1 VQFLSVNNLKIQTDM
16 FIKRYLHDI
25 HIAVEA
31 IFANRVKSILT
42 ALGIIFGVAAVISML
57 AIGNGAEQEILEQIK
72 LVGVNNI
79 VITPSSFSLNEAS
92 TADNGNT
99 DNSKPGG
106 KKFSKGLTLLD
117 VEAIKQVVPTI
128 EKITPVISFNYS
140 ALLDGISKP
149 VVLEGIENSYFDL
162 FNMQLDAG
170 NRFNQL
176 QTEKGLPVCII
187 GSNIKTQ
194 FFRQENPI
202 DKYIKCGQI
211 WLKIV
216 GVVEQRDFTASAS
229 DELGISSSDN
239 KIFIPV
245 QTMLL
250 RFKNRALLRAD
261 EIAKANQR
269 SGGGGMVVIF
279 GGSEQT
285 EDKGDT
291 DPNLNQLDKIIVQV
305 KETEMLGQSAN
316 LIKRMLLRRHSGLY
330 DFEVT
335 IPELLLKQQQK
346 TKNIFNVVLGAI
358 AGISLIVGGIGI
370 MNIMLA
376 SVMERIREIGVRQAV
391 GAKQKDIIAQFLA
404 ESTLIS
410 LTGGIIGII
419 LGIVLSK
426 VITAVF
432 DIKTIVSFFSIFI
445 AFGVSVVVGI
455 TFGYLPAK
463 KASENDPV
471 VSLRS

>member
-1 VQFLSVNNLKIQTDM
+1 M

-25 HIAVEA
+25 LIAVEA
-31 IFANRVKSILT
+31 IVANRLKSILT
-42 ALGIIFGVAAVISML
+42 ALGIIFGVAAVISMM

-72 LVGVNNI
+72 MVGVNNI
-79 VITPSSFSLNEAS
+79 VITPSTFAMSEGSSAGDDS
-92 TADNGNT
+92 NGQT
-99 DNSKPGG
+99 GA

-117 VEAIKQVVPTI
+117 VEAIKQVLPTI

-140 ALLDGISKP
+140 ALLNGVSKP
-149 VVLEGIENSYFDL
+149 VVLEGIDNHYFDL
-162 FNMQLDAG
+162 FNMTLAEG
-170 NRFNQL
+170 NRFNSL
-176 QTEKGLPVCII
+176 QNQKGLPVCVI
-187 GSNIKTQ
+187 GNNIKEQ
-194 FFRQENPI
+194 FFRQQNPLGQ
-202 DKYIKCGQI
+202 YIKCGQI
-211 WLKIV
+211 WLKVV
-216 GVVEQRDFTASAS
+216 GVVERRDFTASAS

-250 RFKNRALLRAD
+250 RFKNRSLIRAD
-261 EIAKANQR
+261 EVIKANEK
-269 SGGGGMVVIF
+269 SGGGGMMVIF
-279 GGSEQT
+279 GGPEQP
-285 EDKGDT
+285 EEVVDT

-305 KETEMLGQSAN
+305 KETEQLNASAT
-316 LIKRMLLRRHSGLY
+316 LIKRMLLRRHSELY

-346 TKNIFNVVLGAI
+346 TKKIFNVVLGVI
-358 AGISLIVGGIGI
+358 AGISLVVGGIGI

-376 SVMERIREIGVRQAV
+376 SVLERIREIGIRQAI

-410 LTGGIIGII
+410 LTGGIIGIV
-419 LGIVLSK
+419 LGVVLSSI
-426 VITAVF
+426 ITAMF
-432 DIKTIVSFFSIFI
+432 DIKTIVSAFSIII
-445 AFGVSVVVGI
+445 AFGVSVLIGI

-463 KASENDPV
+463 RAAENDPV

>member
-1 VQFLSVNNLKIQTDM
+1 M

-25 HIAVEA
+25 TIGIEA
-31 IFANRVKSILT
+31 IFANRLKSILT

-57 AIGNGAEQEILEQIK
+57 AIGNGAEQEILDQIK

-79 VITPSSFSLNEAS
+79 VITPSTFTTGEGAS
-92 TADNGNT
+92 GNG
-99 DNSKPGG
+99 DSGSDKPGG

-117 VEAIKQVVPTI
+117 VEAIRQVLPTI
-128 EKITPVISFNYS
+128 EKISPVISFNYS
-140 ALLDGISKP
+140 ALLDGKSKP
-149 VVLEGIENSYFDL
+149 VVLEGIDNHYFDL
-162 FNMQLDAG
+162 FNMELADG
-170 NRFNQL
+170 NRFNDL

-187 GSNIKTQ
+187 GDNIKNV
-194 FFRQENPI
+194 FFRQEDPLG
-202 DKYIKCGQI
+202 KYIKCGQI
-211 WLKIV
+211 WLKII
-216 GVVEQRDFTASAS
+216 GIVERRDFTASAS
-229 DELGISSSDN
+229 DEMGISSSDN

-250 RFKNRALLRAD
+250 RFKNRSLLRGD
-261 EIAKANQR
+261 EIAEANK
-269 SGGGGMVVIF
+269 GGGENGMVIII
-279 GGSEQT
+279 GGSGDEFNNAAVDN
-285 EDKGDT
+285 DK
-291 DPNLNQLDKIIVQV
+291 NLNQLDKIIVQV
-305 KETEMLGQSAN
+305 KETEQLNESAN
-316 LIKRMLLRRHSGLY
+316 LIKRMLLRRHSDLY

-376 SVMERIREIGVRQAV
+376 SVMERIREIGVRQAI

-410 LTGGIIGII
+410 ISGGIIGII
-419 LGIVLSK
+419 LGVVLSK
-426 VITAVF
+426 IITAVF
-432 DIKTIVSFFSIFI
+432 DIKTIVSVFSIFI
-445 AFGVSVVVGI
+445 AFGVSVMVGI
-455 TFGYLPAK
+455 SFGYLPAK
-463 KASENDPV
+463 KAAENDPV